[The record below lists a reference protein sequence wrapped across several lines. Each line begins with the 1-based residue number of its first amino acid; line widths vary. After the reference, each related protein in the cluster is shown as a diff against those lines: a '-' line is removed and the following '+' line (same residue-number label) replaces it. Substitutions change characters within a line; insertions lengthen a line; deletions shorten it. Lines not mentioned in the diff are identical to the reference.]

1 MRIIVAPNP
10 VLREKCEPIAPDE
23 IQQIRSTA
31 KQMAKLM
38 YKSQGCGLAA
48 PQVGIGKRLIV
59 IDVTAP
65 DEDGEVTEKNPVFFI
80 NPVVRRL
87 WGEKTVCDEGCLS
100 IPGIQVPIERL
111 SNIEVEALD
120 LDGELFVIEA
130 EGFYA
135 RALQHELDHLE
146 GTTMFEHLDPIE
158 RIQMFKEYE
167 EALKAGAKPGD
178 TSVETPAAA
187 GGAGGAAGGSAAA
200 AGGAGGAAVR
210 DAGGVGRTA
219 TGGAGGA
226 GRAAEDAGGASR
238 AAGGTGKGR

>member
-10 VLREKCEPIAPDE
+10 VLREKCEPVAPDE
-23 IQQIRSTA
+23 IKQLRSTA

-48 PQVGIGKRLIV
+48 PQVGIGKRLVV
-59 IDVTAP
+59 IDVTPP

-80 NPVVRRL
+80 NPVIRQL

-120 LDGELFVIEA
+120 LDGEPFVVEA

-135 RALQHELDHLE
+135 RALQHEIDHLE

-158 RIQMFKEYE
+158 RIQAFKEYE

-178 TSVETPAAA
+178 TSIETPAAA
-187 GGAGGAAGGSAAA
+187 DGTGAEARGAGGAARVGGAAGAGSAK
-200 AGGAGGAAVR
+200 AGGAGA
-210 DAGGVGRTA
+210 
-219 TGGAGGA
+219 
-226 GRAAEDAGGASR
+226 RAN
-238 AAGGTGKGR
+238 

>member
-10 VLREKCEPIAPDE
+10 VLRKKSEPVAPDE
-23 IQQIRSTA
+23 IRQLRSTA

-48 PQVGIGKRLIV
+48 PQVGVGKRLVV
-59 IDVTAP
+59 IDVTPP

-80 NPVVRRL
+80 NPVIRQL
-87 WGEKTVCDEGCLS
+87 WGEKTICDEGCLS

-120 LDGELFVIEA
+120 LDGEPFVIEA

-158 RIQMFKEYE
+158 RIQVFKEYE

-178 TSVETPAAA
+178 TSVEAPASA
-187 GGAGGAAGGSAAA
+187 GGAGGAGRAGRAGRAAT
-200 AGGAGGAAVR
+200 GN
-210 DAGGVGRTA
+210 AGGVAGGTVA
-219 TGGAGGA
+219 GGAGGA
-226 GRAAEDAGGASR
+226 GRAAEDAEGASR
-238 AAGGTGKGR
+238 VVGSAGKDR